1 MLSCACEWDPL
12 PYHTAERVETDVK
25 KTVRLLRSDSGLL
38 VVRVRVGAP
47 PLPPQLTSHPRCIVV
62 DLDAGTSIPE
72 ALQQF
77 GRRVCDRVKDPFVSR
92 LRDAHGKKRP
102 LAEVEVHNLYCRC
115 DVAYREGYASM
126 EELLGPR
133 NAEVVEQR
141 VHGVR
146 RNVKAIALF
155 LGRVQTTWG
164 MTKEDMCKFMGNS
177 VAAAMVSDKASVFWA
192 GLETLRT
199 TWGMTKE
206 DMCKF
211 MCDSVAAA
219 MVSDK
224 ASVFWAGLETLRTT
238 WGMTKVDLCKFMG
251 GSVAA
256 AMVNDK
262 ASVFWAGLETLRTT
276 WGMTKVDLCKF
287 MCDSVAAAM
296 VSDKA
301 SVFWAGLE
309 TLRGADVAVA
319 NFVCGGIAARLQ
331 RGDGS
336 RIAAVVARLGPKQ
349 AKTLLRKQPLLQVL
363 PELVA
368 YLERTR
374 DDELREAIASPAKRK
389 VLNAALRASR
399 Q

>member
-1 MLSCACEWDPL
+1 M
-12 PYHTAERVETDVK
+12 TK
-25 KTVRLLRSDSGLL
+25 
-38 VVRVRVGAP
+38 
-47 PLPPQLTSHPRCIVV
+47 V
-62 DLDAGTSIPE
+62 DL
-72 ALQQF
+72 
-77 GRRVCDRVKDPFVSR
+77 
-92 LRDAHGKKRP
+92 
-102 LAEVEVHNLYCRC
+102 
-115 DVAYREGYASM
+115 
-126 EELLGPR
+126 
-133 NAEVVEQR
+133 
-141 VHGVR
+141 
-146 RNVKAIALF
+146 
-155 LGRVQTTWG
+155 
-164 MTKEDMCKFMGNS
+164 CKFMGGS

-211 MCDSVAAA
+211 M
-219 MVSDK
+219 
-224 ASVFWAGLETLRTT
+224 G
-238 WGMTKVDLCKFMG
+238 
-251 GSVAA
+251 
-256 AMVNDK
+256 N
-262 ASVFWAGLETLRTT
+262 
-276 WGMTKVDLCKF
+276 
-287 MCDSVAAAM
+287 SVAAAM

-336 RIAAVVARLGPKQ
+336 RIAAVVARLGLKQ

>member
-1 MLSCACEWDPL
+1 MLDLPNLVRCLCRGDELGDVDVVFDVLSCACEWDPL

-164 MTKEDMCKFMGNS
+164 MTKED
-177 VAAAMVSDKASVFWA
+177 
-192 GLETLRT
+192 
-199 TWGMTKE
+199 
-206 DMCKF
+206 
-211 MCDSVAAA
+211 
-219 MVSDK
+219 
-224 ASVFWAGLETLRTT
+224 
-238 WGMTKVDLCKFMG
+238 LCKFMG
-251 GSVAA
+251 G
-256 AMVNDK
+256 
-262 ASVFWAGLETLRTT
+262 
-276 WGMTKVDLCKF
+276 
-287 MCDSVAAAM
+287 SVAAAM

-336 RIAAVVARLGPKQ
+336 RIAAVVARLGLKQ

>member
-1 MLSCACEWDPL
+1 MLDLPNLVRCLCRGDELGDVDVVFDVLSCACEWDPL

-164 MTKEDMCKFMGNS
+164 MTKEDLCKFMGGS

-238 WGMTKVDLCKFMG
+238 WGMTKEDMCKFMG
-251 GSVAA
+251 
-256 AMVNDK
+256 N
-262 ASVFWAGLETLRTT
+262 
-276 WGMTKVDLCKF
+276 
-287 MCDSVAAAM
+287 SVAAAM

-336 RIAAVVARLGPKQ
+336 RIAAVVARLGLKQ